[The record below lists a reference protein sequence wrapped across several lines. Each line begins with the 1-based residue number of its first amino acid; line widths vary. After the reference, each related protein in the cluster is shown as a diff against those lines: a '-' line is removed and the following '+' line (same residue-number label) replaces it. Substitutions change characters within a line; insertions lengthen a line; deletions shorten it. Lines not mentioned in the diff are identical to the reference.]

1 MKRAIC
7 LLLAAILCLGMFAG
21 CGPRNVEGTGTITD
35 TSDPN
40 APDLTGVT
48 IRLLTEDTW
57 VSGFSLSDILPRFK
71 QIEERTGCT
80 IIWETIAGGSDYE
93 TVVQTRLTATDNSC
107 PDVVLFETNTSKLSK
122 FIEDDI
128 FYDYTKAYDVCP
140 NIKRFWENRSDLAQV
155 FTYHDG
161 GIYNLLADV
170 YDSPEALTEM
180 TKVNGDN
187 ALWYRADIAK
197 ELGWDSYPTTLEG
210 LHDLLLA
217 VKQKYP
223 DMVPMHMWNWD
234 SWQSARVFSSA
245 FGLHFNNEQF
255 AEFFYPD
262 ENGKIQY
269 EAALEEC
276 KAFLTE
282 MNKWYEEGL
291 IVVGASE
298 EAKIGAAA
306 TGKTFSGFY
315 ANVADQC
322 QELLQEIEPDA
333 YFMYM
338 PFPAA
343 EGYDVTY
350 MARTEYS
357 KYIVVIDNGDEEH
370 NRAVCQFLDYAFM
383 SDYGIA
389 CELAG
394 PQGIGWDWDENGE
407 FQIKEEWLQGVLSGS
422 IVAESYGANV
432 HFNAPSLSNAEMRLA
447 YKQQQEAY
455 IAEHP
460 EYGSCMTPEQKENWI
475 EINTINTQNYAPK
488 VPQFFM
494 SEEDQKEFNRLAADL
509 GTFTS
514 EMISKYILGSED
526 ISTFESKFVN
536 RLYNKLNL
544 QQCIDIYQKYYD
556 AYLEKA
562 EK

>member
-7 LLLAAILCLGMFAG
+7 LLLAAILCLSMFAG
-21 CGPRNVEGTGTITD
+21 CGPQNMEGSGTITD

-93 TVVQTRLTATDNSC
+93 TVVQTRLTATDDSC
-107 PDVVLFETNTSKLSK
+107 PDIVLFETNTSKLSK
-122 FIEDDI
+122 FIEDDV
-128 FYDYTKAYDVCP
+128 FYDFTKAYDVCP
-140 NIKRFWENRSDLAQV
+140 NIKRFWDNRPDLKQI

-170 YDSPEALTEM
+170 YDSEEGLTEI
-180 TKVNGDN
+180 TKLDGDN

-197 ELGWDSYPTTLEG
+197 ELGWDTYPTTIEG

-234 SWQSARVFSSA
+234 SWGSARVFSSA
-245 FGLHFNNEQF
+245 YGLHFNNEQF

-269 EAALEEC
+269 EATTEAC

-298 EAKIGAAA
+298 EAKIGSAA

-315 ANVADQC
+315 ADVADLC
-322 QELLQEIEPDA
+322 QDLLQEKDPDA

-338 PFPAA
+338 PFPVA
-343 EGYDVTY
+343 EGYELTY
-350 MARTEYS
+350 MGRTEYS
-357 KYIVVIDNGDEEH
+357 KSIVVIDNGDEEH

-383 SDYGIA
+383 SDYGMA

-394 PQGIGWDWDENGE
+394 PQGTGWDWDENGE
-407 FQIKEEWLQGVLSGS
+407 FKLNEQWLTGVLEGS
-422 IVAESYGANV
+422 IVREASGAYV
-432 HFNAPSLSNAEMRLA
+432 HFNGPSLNNLEMRLA
-447 YKQQQEAY
+447 YREQEQAF
-455 IAEHP
+455 IAAHP
-460 EYGSCMTPEQKENWI
+460 EYAGAMTPEQKENWV
-475 EINTINTQNYAPK
+475 EINTINTSYYCEKMPM
-488 VPQFFM
+488 FYM
-494 SEEDQKEFNRLAADL
+494 SKEDQDAFNRLAADL

-526 ISTFESKFVN
+526 LSTFETKFVD
-536 RLYNKLNL
+536 RLYKKLNL
-544 QQCIDIYQKYYD
+544 QECIDIQQKYYD
-556 AYLEKA
+556 EYLAKA
-562 EK
+562 ED